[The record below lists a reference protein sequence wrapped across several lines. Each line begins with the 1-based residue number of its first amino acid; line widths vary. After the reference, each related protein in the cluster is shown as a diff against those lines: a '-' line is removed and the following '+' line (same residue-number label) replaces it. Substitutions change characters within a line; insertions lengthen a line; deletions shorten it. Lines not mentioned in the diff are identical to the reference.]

1 MFCYKSTKVL
11 FAKKVEKDFQIAN
24 IMCLIITTHV
34 TGLRILTQI
43 HLHEEKSLAAKMNK
57 DTPTEKDSLEN

>member
-1 MFCYKSTKVL
+1 
-11 FAKKVEKDFQIAN
+11 
-24 IMCLIITTHV
+24 MCLIITTHA

-57 DTPTEKDSLEN
+57 DTLTKKKYLKTN

>member
-1 MFCYKSTKVL
+1 
-11 FAKKVEKDFQIAN
+11 
-24 IMCLIITTHV
+24 MCLIITTHA

-57 DTPTEKDSLEN
+57 DTLTKKNTWKPIDVHLCEKIQRDTVQSY